1 MNRSNAGLM
10 AAILFWALGASPA
23 IAQQQHEHEHE
34 SGVAAVASIELD
46 AGRKW
51 VTDASLRAGMADIRA
66 AFDADHPAIH
76 AGQQT
81 DAQYDALAGRIEAQV
96 NTIVA
101 NCRLPPEADANLH
114 YLIADLSQ
122 GVGLMRGQDPARTR
136 HEGAAL
142 VHGALRAYGEFFDDP
157 AWSAEPPTN
166 H

>member
-10 AAILFWALGASPA
+10 AAVLFWALGASPA
-23 IAQQQHEHEHE
+23 VAQQQHEHEHE
-34 SGVAAVASIELD
+34 SGVAAVASIKLD

-51 VTDASLRAGMADIRA
+51 ATDASLRAGMADIRA

-76 AGQQT
+76 GGQQT
-81 DAQYDALAGRIEAQV
+81 DAQYEALATRIESQV
-96 NTIVA
+96 NSIVA
-101 NCRLPPEADANLH
+101 NCRLPPQADANLH

-157 AWSAEPPTN
+157 AWSAEPPAS

>member
-1 MNRSNAGLM
+1 MNRSHASLL
-10 AAILFWALGASPA
+10 AVVLFWALVASPA

-34 SGVAAVASIELD
+34 SGAAAVASIKLD

-51 VTDASLRAGMADIRA
+51 VTDASLRDGMADIRA

-81 DAQYDALAGRIEAQV
+81 DAQYAVLAGRIESQV
-96 NTIVA
+96 NSIVA

-157 AWSAEPPTN
+157 AWSAEPPAN

>member
-1 MNRSNAGLM
+1 MNRSNAGLL
-10 AAILFWALGASPA
+10 AAVLFWACDAAPA
-23 IAQQQHEHEHE
+23 VAQQHEHEHA
-34 SGVAAVASIELD
+34 SGAAAVASIKLD

-51 VTDASLRAGMADIRA
+51 ASDASLRAGMADIRA

-76 AGQQT
+76 VGEQT
-81 DAQYDALAGRIEAQV
+81 DAQYDALAGRIESQV
-96 NTIVA
+96 NSIVA

-142 VHGALRAYGEFFDDP
+142 VHGALLAYGRYFDDP
-157 AWSAEPPTN
+157 QWSSKPAAN

>member
-1 MNRSNAGLM
+1 MNRSHASLM
-10 AAILFWALGASPA
+10 AAVLFWALVASPA

-34 SGVAAVASIELD
+34 SGAAAVASIKLD

-76 AGQQT
+76 ASQQT
-81 DAQYDALAGRIEAQV
+81 DAQYDALAGRIETQV
-96 NTIVA
+96 NSIVA

-136 HEGAAL
+136 HDGAAL

-157 AWSAEPPTN
+157 AWSAAPPAN